1 MNIFFIF
8 ISSIL
13 LSILF
18 LFNPS
23 EFQEKDHTDI
33 ALFNIYTFT
42 MYEFDKNGLLTI
54 INGEDGTRYKDRYEI
69 KDINYTDNSQ
79 KFSADM
85 KANHGTYKNE
95 VVNLDGDVVYIRE
108 DGFTFESQE
117 AVYNTK
123 TSIAKV
129 DQDFVLYQDK
139 NNVEGSSLVYNNKL
153 NKTEF
158 SNVIAKY
165 QINKVENEK

>member
-1 MNIFFIF
+1 
-8 ISSIL
+8 
-13 LSILF
+13 
-18 LFNPS
+18 
-23 EFQEKDHTDI
+23 
-33 ALFNIYTFT
+33 

-54 INGEDGTRYKDRYEI
+54 MNGKEAIKYKDRYEI

-79 KFSADM
+79 KFSANM
-85 KANHGTYKNE
+85 KAKSGTYKNE

-123 TSIAKV
+123 TSIARV
-129 DQDFVLYQDK
+129 DKDFVLYQDK
-139 NNVEGSSLVYNNKL
+139 NTVEGNFLVYNNKL
-153 NKTEF
+153 NTTKF
-158 SNVIAKY
+158 SNVRATY